1 MKKGKFK
8 LDILIK
14 NTLLF
19 ILISLIIP
27 SVQSQEIIPG
37 SERLNNYI
45 NKLVNKKIAVI
56 ANNTSIVRN
65 GELSVHLIDT
75 LLKRNIEIEK
85 IFSPEHGFLGD
96 KDDGEK
102 IEDGL
107 YKSIEVI
114 SLYGKKRKISDDDI
128 WSNLVNI
135 VSSNLPPSKG
145 KRTPYLTYAKQIGNR
160 PPKILIKFKNV
171 EFVHFSYKRYIE
183 NELRKIFDLKGV
195 PLQLEFREND

>member
-19 ILISLIIP
+19 ILVSLIIP

-114 SLYGKKRKISDDDI
+114 SLYGKKRKISDDDLEGI
-128 WSNLVNI
+128 D
-135 VSSNLPPSKG
+135 
-145 KRTPYLTYAKQIGNR
+145 
-160 PPKILIKFKNV
+160 ILI
-171 EFVHFSYKRYIE
+171 
-183 NELRKIFDLKGV
+183 FDIQDVGV
-195 PLQLEFREND
+195 RFYTYLSTLHLSLIHI